1 MSFSLGKRFE
11 NLIIIALK
19 RQCAKKSFPDRFYS
33 NYINKI
39 YKSFTVLVTNT
50 SIAVFFYTGT
60 KFCEPTS

>member
-11 NLIIIALK
+11 NFKLSLLK
-19 RQCAKKSFPDRFYS
+19 DNVPKKSFPDRFYS

-50 SIAVFFYTGT
+50 SIFVLFIYGDQIL
-60 KFCEPTS
+60 